1 MMRDEAP
8 GREGEAAERDASPAS
23 HLLAQAD
30 MLLLAADLLRPGP
43 PRGHIMLPTSAD
55 AAELAAAA
63 FPGRA
68 DVREAL
74 AALLASAS
82 ETDERRWSDEYHR
95 LFEGP
100 LACPVNETAYIR
112 RDKGAILAD
121 LCGFYRAFG
130 FTPASGADA
139 PGEKPDHMCCELEFA
154 AILMIKLASAPA
166 SDHDDAAEVTQEALR
181 RFAADHLSEWMAS
194 FCAQLAK
201 TTSLP
206 FYERTAELLQAV
218 WQVLIAT
225 HDWPAIAPAADADS
239 GEPSSPYE
247 CGLATSEPN
256 VELRLG
262 GRSILAA
269 DIP

>member
-1 MMRDEAP
+1 MMRAEARS
-8 GREGEAAERDASPAS
+8 REGAAAEPDAFPAS
-23 HLLAQAD
+23 QLLAQAD

-43 PRGHIMLPTSAD
+43 PRGHVIVPTAAD

-74 AALLASAS
+74 EALLAGAS

-130 FTPASGADA
+130 FAPASDA
-139 PGEKPDHMCCELEFA
+139 GEKPDHMRCELEFA
-154 AILMIKLASAPA
+154 AMLLVKMAGA
-166 SDHDDAAEVTQEALR
+166 DAAGRVEDAEVTRHAIAA
-181 RFAADHLSEWMAS
+181 FAEDHLTPWLAT
-194 FCAQLAK
+194 FCTHLKDA
-201 TTSLP
+201 TSLS
-206 FYERTAELLQAV
+206 FYRSAAAMLDAV
-218 WQVLIAT
+218 WQAMVEW
-225 HDWPAIAPAADADS
+225 HRWPHAVPSNAPAADDA
-239 GEPSSPYE
+239 SPYE
-247 CGLATSEPN
+247 CGMAETESA
-256 VELRLG
+256 VQLRVD
-262 GRSILAA
+262 GRPVVRANA
-269 DIP
+269 PQR